1 MANSIS
7 QRCLK
12 LYVASLATSLN
23 DANKLPFTFTIA
35 GLKQRIVDYYDHMWR
50 HYRSLDGST
59 ALFLPELNST
69 LGSEVILYM
78 RTTLVTNA
86 PFFAQCSPM
95 LTKELVLSLQTEV
108 IANRT
113 APGL

>member
-1 MANSIS
+1 MAF
-7 QRCLK
+7 LT
-12 LYVASLATSLN
+12 SLLN
-23 DANKLPFTFTIA
+23 DANKLSFTFTIA
-35 GLKQRIVDYYDHMWR
+35 GLKERIVDYYDHMWR

-69 LGSEVILYM
+69 LGSEVLLYM

-95 LTKELVLSLQTEV
+95 LTKELVLSLKTEV
-108 IANRT
+108 IANMT
-113 APGL
+113 ALGM